1 MSELAPGQALESR
14 FELLRLLGRGGM
26 GQVWLALDRELQERV
41 AVKVLDDS
49 LAADDSM
56 VELLRHECRQ
66 ARRLIHP
73 NIVRIFDFHKSED
86 HAFISMEFVEG
97 GELGQLRDDRPE
109 EILAKVVPLT
119 AALGY
124 AHAQGIVHRDLKPSN
139 VLIDREGRPRLVD
152 FGIAGLLRGGG
163 GMRISGGGSPLSMS
177 PQQRAGMPPS
187 PADDTFALGVLIYE
201 LVSGFPPSVD
211 EEQPPPEPIRSR
223 MNYAVPRRLQK
234 LVSRLLV
241 ADAAWRLTDTEEI
254 GRELEAALQ
263 ECRNRT
269 LPPQASVVAEGGDDV
284 GAVPV
289 SPVPRASVS
298 GVPDPEHRPK
308 SMAIVWGAFALLA
321 LALVGVIFV
330 LPGVV
335 ERDNGDEAATAVEAP
350 AAPTEDEL
358 EKLAAAKADADAAAG
373 RFGELKTALID
384 REVEAWGKAD
394 FADALLLADT
404 ADKAAESA
412 QYATALETWRQAIGA
427 LEALDAR
434 SRELLDAAL
443 KRGASA
449 LAEGRGIDAAT
460 AFNTALAHDPENETA
475 MHGLARAANIE
486 RVFELLEEGRRLEEE
501 GRLDEARERFVE
513 VSSLDAEVAGPREAI
528 ARIDAALLARS
539 YTGAMSRAYALLS
552 AARYEEAISA
562 FREAARIRPGASE
575 PAEGIAR
582 AEEERRV
589 AGISGQRRRAESLE
603 AAEGWRQ
610 ALEIY
615 QAILAKDPSIV
626 FAQQGSRRAGSRAA
640 LDARLEGLL
649 ADPERLYSE
658 QVQASA
664 RAALADANTVD
675 NPGPRLQQQTSRL
688 VTLIQEAMVPVL
700 VKLESDNETEITLF
714 RVGRLGTFDRYE
726 LELRP
731 GTYTIVGTRRGF
743 RDVRQQFT
751 IRPGAPAGP
760 FSIRC
765 EEPI

>member
-1 MSELAPGQALESR
+1 
-14 FELLRLLGRGGM
+14 M
-26 GQVWLALDRELQERV
+26 GQVWLALDLELQERV
-41 AVKVLDDS
+41 AVKVLDES

-56 VELLRHECRQ
+56 VGLLRHECRQ

-73 NIVRIFDFHKSED
+73 NIVRIFDFHKTEE

-124 AHAQGIVHRDLKPSN
+124 AHAQGIVHRDLKASN
-139 VLIDREGRPRLVD
+139 VLIDREGQPRLVD
-152 FGIAGLLRGGG
+152 FGIAGMLRGGS

-211 EEQPPPEPIRSR
+211 EERAPPEPIRSR

-269 LPPQASVVAEGGDDV
+269 LPPQATLGAENGDEAGV
-284 GAVPV
+284 LPI
-289 SPVPRASVS
+289 SPVPQADAT
-298 GVPDPEHRPK
+298 GVPDHEQRPK

-321 LALVGVIFV
+321 LALIGVIFV

-335 ERDNGDEAATAVEAP
+335 ERQKGGDGAAIAEAP
-350 AAPTEDEL
+350 EAPTEDEL

-373 RFGELKTALID
+373 RFEDLKAVL
-384 REVEAWGKAD
+384 VERAVEEWGKTD
-394 FADALLLADT
+394 FADALSLAET
-404 ADKAAESA
+404 ADKAADSA
-412 QYATALETWRQAIGA
+412 QYGTALETWQQAIGA
-427 LEALDAR
+427 LETLDAR
-434 SRELLDAAL
+434 SQELLDAAL
-443 KRGASA
+443 ERGSAA
-449 LAEGRGIDAAT
+449 LAQGRGVDAAT
-460 AFNTALAHDPENETA
+460 AFNTALVHDPENEA
-475 MHGLARAANIE
+475 ALRGLARAANIE
-486 RVFELLEEGRRLEEE
+486 RVFELLEGGRRLEQE
-501 GRLDEARERFVE
+501 GSLKAARERFVQAA
-513 VSSLDAEVAGPREAI
+513 SLDAEVEGPAEAI
-528 ARIDAALLARS
+528 ARIDAALVMRR
-539 YTGAMSRAYALLS
+539 YTGAMSRGYALLS
-552 AARYEEAISA
+552 AARYEDAIAAFGEAS
-562 FREAARIRPGASE
+562 RIRPGASE

-589 AGISGQRRRAESLE
+589 AGIAGQRDRAESLE
-603 AAEGWRQ
+603 AAESWRQ

-615 QAILAKDPSIV
+615 QSILAKDPSIV

-640 LDARLEGLL
+640 LDARLEGFL
-649 ADPERLYSE
+649 ANPERLYSE
-658 QVQASA
+658 QVQATA
-664 RAALADANTVD
+664 RAALADAGNID
-675 NPGPRLQQQTSRL
+675 NPGPRLKRQTSRL
-688 VTLIQEAMVPVL
+688 VTLIEEALVPVL
-700 VKLESDNETEITLF
+700 VRLESDNETEITLF
-714 RVGRLGTFDRYE
+714 RVGRLGTFDHYE

-751 IRPGAPAGP
+751 IRPGTPAGP

>member
-163 GMRISGGGSPLSMS
+163 EMRISGGGSPLSMS

-269 LPPQASVVAEGGDDV
+269 LPPQATVVAEGGDDV

-513 VSSLDAEVAGPREAI
+513 VSLLDAEVAGPREAI

-562 FREAARIRPGASE
+562 FREAARIRPG
-575 PAEGIAR
+575 
-582 AEEERRV
+582 
-589 AGISGQRRRAESLE
+589 E